1 MKLIFFLFVLLKNGM
16 NPAKGLRALYSSEQI
31 ILKYSFDP
39 IFNSYEKV
47 CCKFD
52 QSVCSTFVNNRG
64 QLYNH
69 LYLGR
74 IFINNYSGEF
84 EVRITHL
91 SVMDAGIYSCGFR
104 GVSWSFE
111 SVEVTFSDLSRVTTA
126 PLLPKSSIKPTF
138 WPSSPS
144 TTTVSENDAE
154 KLSDGWKTSYTLA
167 ALLSVLVFA
176 VVSLTLIVY
185 RLKTR
190 KKKSIEISGTCGSAN
205 TTMEQNSITYS
216 MVHFK
221 PHQDPSEL
229 YANLQIRSPGDT
241 DPSSNCTVT
250 KEGSVIYSTIL
261 RAPA

>member
-1 MKLIFFLFVLLKNGM
+1 MKLIFFLLVLLKNGM

-69 LYLGR
+69 LNLGR

-91 SVMDAGIYSCGFR
+91 SVMDAGMYSCGFR

-111 SVEVTFSDLSRVTTA
+111 SVEVTFSDV
-126 PLLPKSSIKPTF
+126 

-144 TTTVSENDAE
+144 TTIVSENDAE
-154 KLSDGWKTSYTLA
+154 QLSCRTSIILLA
-167 ALLSVLVFA
+167 GFSLMVFAAVLAILLVFF
-176 VVSLTLIVY
+176 
-185 RLKTR
+185 LKNR
-190 KKKSIEISGTCGSAN
+190 KKQSKDTSGTCSSLNASLEVTYILQN
-205 TTMEQNSITYS
+205 NRTIHLMDYATTIFVILPRFSISTFREELNIEFLNS
-216 MVHFK
+216 
-221 PHQDPSEL
+221 L
-229 YANLQIRSPGDT
+229 LWNLKA
-241 DPSSNCTVT
+241 T
-250 KEGSVIYSTIL
+250 KF
-261 RAPA
+261 R